1 MGRPPNLKENK
12 GRKPLRQNKD
22 YLRTNKKITQP
33 RKLNSNERKLCDK
46 TFTKTNKKNTFKDS
60 MEST

>member
-1 MGRPPNLKENK
+1 MGRPSNLKENK
-12 GRKPLRQNKD
+12 ERKPLRLNKD
-22 YLRTNKKITQP
+22 YLRTSKKSTKP

-46 TFTKTNKKNTFKDS
+46 NFTKTKKNTFKDS